1 MVVTHDF
8 DKLSKYENIFHPQ
21 KEDYLTC
28 IDDESSSGETVDDGV
43 QGTDV
48 GGLIKI
54 SSGYIQTDYP
64 TGWGAGLV
72 SPLYLFHSSM
82 NLLNRLKSSE
92 L

>member
-1 MVVTHDF
+1 MVLLTEEKKETILWDYMVVTHDF

-28 IDDESSSGETVDDGV
+28 IDDESSSGETVDDGG

-54 SSGYIQTDYP
+54 TSKY
-64 TGWGAGLV
+64 
-72 SPLYLFHSSM
+72 M
-82 NLLNRLKSSE
+82 
-92 L
+92 